1 MEEESAEIQIEIRH
15 EFWASELLSK
25 YSFDDGHDVL
35 TEEKPLIRAAC
46 NKLARTLGVVANRW
60 KSVVFETGHAPYY
73 VAFQDLTADEEKYC
87 RYHDLSVRE
96 RRYMDAVIE
105 QRLQGKSTVSVDE
118 EELKQQLLER
128 DGDGDD
134 V

>member
-1 MEEESAEIQIEIRH
+1 M
-15 EFWASELLSK
+15 
-25 YSFDDGHDVL
+25 
-35 TEEKPLIRAAC
+35 
-46 NKLARTLGVVANRW
+46 
-60 KSVVFETGHAPYY
+60 VFATGHAPYY
-73 VAFQDLTADEEKYC
+73 IAFQDLTADEEKYC

-128 DGDGDD
+128 DGDGHD